1 MSIKSIKTGFTGI
14 SALAGNDQ
22 WFGDFEAI
30 ASTTLTT
37 AAANI
42 QFTSIPSTYTHLQIR
57 GIAKSSGTGNQDFK
71 IRVNGLT
78 TAYTFHAM
86 YGNGNN
92 VAVSAAS
99 ATSQTYM
106 KLAYNFVS
114 ASTNTNN
121 FGAIVIDILDYTNTN
136 KLKTIRSFG
145 GVDNNGS
152 GTVSFFSGFHTT
164 ATSAVTSIEL
174 APDADNF
181 AANTSFAIYGIR
193 G

>member
-71 IRVNGLT
+71 IRVNSLT
-78 TAYTFHAM
+78 TVYTFHAL
-86 YGNGNN
+86 YGNGT
-92 VAVSAAS
+92 SAAAAA

-114 ASTNTNN
+114 ASTNTNV
-121 FGAIVIDILDYTNTN
+121 FGAIIIDILDYTDTN
-136 KLKTIRSFG
+136 KLKTIRSLG

-152 GTVSFFSGFHTT
+152 GTMSFFSGFHTT
-164 ATSAVTSIEL
+164 ATSAITSIEL

-181 AANTSFAIYGIR
+181 AANTSFALYGIR